1 MVICSFLGH
10 DRLYD
15 DNVYTKLSKA
25 VRNIA
30 RNNDEIEF
38 RFYLHNKFY
47 SMCYDAALE
56 AKQFYTEK
64 KITLKFFVDKDE
76 SESFLNRL
84 KHDTLYVPQCIVD
97 QVENLPEFEVKDSK
111 NARMIKFHKTMY
123 WLLKGSTHLISY
135 LYPVFFETENM
146 FYESAKIS
154 GVKIIDV
161 TDEETEKFIEK
172 EIDTLHESIAQII
185 RARCDGISMKAIG
198 EDMGISASTVREHV
212 KNGCRQLKN
221 AAVERKKELAEK
233 NDTKDAFVCSI
244 FAVGPPTHKYG
255 LPFENAFNY
264 ISKKREICNFNILGR
279 DCDSFHLKIIG
290 NHVQKNPDMCLT
302 AYTNYPDGELVT
314 EEWWKSVTNAYCPPC
329 HEVKNID
336 THTRVIY
343 AQYLRAVKTLIEKSD
358 YCICNLD
365 NFLFADKIR
374 KYAAKK
380 YHVKLLDVGRKYTGQ
395 PEEEKL
401 DD

>member
-1 MVICSFLGH
+1 MPVRGHSGAQTTDIERSFAMVICSFLGH

-97 QVENLPEFEVKDSK
+97 QVEILPEFEVKDSK

-135 LYPVFFETENM
+135 LSRTKSSFNFFWAEVYPQCFTEGTT
-146 FYESAKIS
+146 FHH
-154 GVKIIDV
+154 GV
-161 TDEETEKFIEK
+161 
-172 EIDTLHESIAQII
+172 L
-185 RARCDGISMKAIG
+185 
-198 EDMGISASTVREHV
+198 
-212 KNGCRQLKN
+212 
-221 AAVERKKELAEK
+221 
-233 NDTKDAFVCSI
+233 
-244 FAVGPPTHKYG
+244 
-255 LPFENAFNY
+255 
-264 ISKKREICNFNILGR
+264 
-279 DCDSFHLKIIG
+279 
-290 NHVQKNPDMCLT
+290 
-302 AYTNYPDGELVT
+302 
-314 EEWWKSVTNAYCPPC
+314 
-329 HEVKNID
+329 
-336 THTRVIY
+336 
-343 AQYLRAVKTLIEKSD
+343 
-358 YCICNLD
+358 
-365 NFLFADKIR
+365 
-374 KYAAKK
+374 
-380 YHVKLLDVGRKYTGQ
+380 
-395 PEEEKL
+395 
-401 DD
+401 